1 VGLQSDIFPD
11 GVDVDNRRLFST
23 PLFADNSTMEFVYTA
38 LDSRGSKVQ
47 ERLQAQD
54 EEQAIR
60 RLQDQGY
67 IVLGLKA
74 EKIADQGA
82 RKKSVLPSG
91 GRVKQDQVVAMSR
104 ELAIMI
110 ETGVPIAD
118 ALGLLAEHAEHP
130 VIKSTMVSTLA
141 DVSEGRSLTEAIS
154 KHPHVFQKLYV
165 SLVASAEV
173 GGTLH
178 STLKQAAEYLEMS
191 LEMRRKVKSA
201 LTYPIVLVCAM
212 IAVMIFMVVFLV
224 PRFADMFMHMGTEIP
239 ITFKIMMTLSDFARH
254 DWWVGLCGIVASIF
268 GVRAFLRWPK
278 GGAWLTRLILRIP
291 VLGDTVKK
299 IVMARILRALSTLL
313 DSGVS
318 MLIALETVGQVA
330 QNVVYEQ
337 AIMRAR
343 SQVEG
348 GSSLTDAVNAT
359 KVFPGMVC
367 QMIAVG
373 EKSGRLTNVL
383 MHVALYYEREIDAR
397 LKALASIIEPV
408 MIVLLGIMVGVIAIS
423 IFTPLYSI
431 YDNIK

>member
-1 VGLQSDIFPD
+1 MD
-11 GVDVDNRRLFST
+11 
-23 PLFADNSTMEFVYTA
+23 FVYTA
-38 LDSRGSKVQ
+38 LDPRGAKVE

-54 EEQAIR
+54 EDQAIR

-74 EKIADQGA
+74 QKIADQGA
-82 RKKSVLPSG
+82 RKKNVLPSG

-118 ALGLLAEHAEHP
+118 ALGLIAEHAENP
-130 VIKSTMVSTLA
+130 AIKSTMVSTLA

-154 KHPHVFQKLYV
+154 KHPHIFHKLYV

-201 LTYPIVLVCAM
+201 LTYPAVLVVAM
-212 IAVMIFMVVFLV
+212 IAVMIFMMVFLV
-224 PRFADMFMHMGTEIP
+224 PRFADLFTHMGTTIP
-239 ITFKIMMTLSDFARH
+239 VTFKIMMAMSAFLRH
-254 DWWVGLCGIVASIF
+254 AWWAVLAGIAGTAVGI
-268 GVRAFLRWPK
+268 RAFLRWPK
-278 GGAWLTRLILRIP
+278 GGAWLTRQILRVPI
-291 VLGDTVKK
+291 LGDTVKK
-299 IVMARILRALSTLL
+299 IVMARVLRALSTLL

-318 MLIALETVGQVA
+318 MLVALDTVGQVA
-330 QNVVYEQ
+330 QNIVYEQ

-343 SQVEG
+343 AQVEG

-359 KVFPGMVC
+359 KIFPGMVC

-383 MHVALYYEREIDAR
+383 MHVAVYYEREVDAR

>member
-1 VGLQSDIFPD
+1 
-11 GVDVDNRRLFST
+11 
-23 PLFADNSTMEFVYTA
+23 MEFTYTA
-38 LDSRGSKVQ
+38 LDTRGSKIE

-54 EEQAIR
+54 EDSAIR

-67 IVLGLKA
+67 VVLGLAASKA
-74 EKIADQGA
+74 ESDGA
-82 RKKSVLPSG
+82 RKKPSMPMG
-91 GRVKQDQVVAMSR
+91 GRVKQEHVVAMSR

-118 ALGLLAEHAEHP
+118 ALSLLAEHAENP
-130 VIKSTMVSTLA
+130 IIKSTMVATLA
-141 DVSEGRSLTEAIS
+141 DVSEGRSLTESIS
-154 KHPHVFQKLYV
+154 KHPKIFQKLYV
-165 SLVASAEV
+165 SMVASAEV

-178 STLKQAAEYLEMS
+178 STLKQAAEYLELS
-191 LEMRRKVKSA
+191 QEMKRKVKGA
-201 LTYPIVLVCAM
+201 LTYPAVLVAAM
-212 IAVMIFMVVFLV
+212 NLVMVFMVVFLV
-224 PRFADMFMHMGTEIP
+224 PRFGEMFTHMGVPMP
-239 ITFKIMMTLSDFARH
+239 ITFTIMMGLSAFMRRL
-254 DWWVGLCGIVASIF
+254 WWLVLIMLGGVIF
-268 GVRAFLRWPK
+268 GIRAFLKWPK
-278 GGAWLTRLILRIP
+278 GATWFARLILKTP

-299 IVMARILRALSTLL
+299 VVMARTLRALSTLL

-318 MLIALETVGQVA
+318 MLLALETVSQVTL
-330 QNVVYEQ
+330 NIIYEQ

-348 GSSLTDAVNAT
+348 GASLTDAVTAT

-373 EKSGRLTNVL
+373 EKSGRLTAVL
-383 MHVALYYEREIDAR
+383 MHVAHYYEREVDAR

-408 MIVLLGIMVGVIAIS
+408 MIVLLGLMVGVIAIS